1 MSPLTSL
8 FKYQMSY
15 RIYVFAGVAGYALIR
30 WQDPTHTTVRLARI
44 SRYRSTVQITPPST
58 LLLEILSPG
67 TGEKITEMLA
77 HVCSDD
83 VIQ

>member
-1 MSPLTSL
+1 
-8 FKYQMSY
+8 MSY

-44 SRYRSTVQITPPST
+44 SRYRSTVQITPPQGT
-58 LLLEILSPG
+58 LLLEILSPS
-67 TGEKITEMLA
+67 TGEKIAEMLA

-83 VIQ
+83 AIQ